1 MKLERLEELK
11 KISTKNLIVKETLKT
26 LPKSFYYNKYEL
38 EIGMALILFTLFG
51 NTELNE
57 AMNAEDINWI
67 DFINDNFKLIEELK
81 EGEYK
86 EIYKD
91 IFEEVLKGAKNKMK
105 YNRGVSSLV
114 EDLNELFSEE
124 NLRKLK
130 DNLNKI
136 GEEER

>member
-1 MKLERLEELK
+1 M
-11 KISTKNLIVKETLKT
+11 
-26 LPKSFYYNKYEL
+26 
-38 EIGMALILFTLFG
+38 
-51 NTELNE
+51 
-57 AMNAEDINWI
+57 
-67 DFINDNFKLIEELK
+67 EELK

-91 IFEEVLKGAKNKMK
+91 SFEEVLKGAKNKMK
-105 YNRGVSSLV
+105 YNRGVSAVV

>member
-38 EIGMALILFTLFG
+38 EIDMALILFTLFG

-57 AMNAEDINWI
+57 AMNAEDISWI
-67 DFINDNFKLIEELK
+67 DFMNDNFKLVEELK

-136 GEEER
+136 GEEKR

>member
-1 MKLERLEELK
+1 MKLESLEELK

-81 EGEYK
+81 EGECK
-86 EIYKD
+86 EIYND

-114 EDLNELFSEE
+114 ENLNELFSEE